1 VWKNKNFA
9 VEKHSS
15 FFFVE
20 NRPVFSTI
28 LSNAENL
35 GTTGFSLLFHSFSPC
50 DCFF

>member
-1 VWKNKNFA
+1 VWKTKNFP
-9 VEKHSS
+9 VEKQPS

-28 LSNAENL
+28 LSIDENL
-35 GTTGFSLLFHSFSPC
+35 ALSGFSLLFHSFSPC